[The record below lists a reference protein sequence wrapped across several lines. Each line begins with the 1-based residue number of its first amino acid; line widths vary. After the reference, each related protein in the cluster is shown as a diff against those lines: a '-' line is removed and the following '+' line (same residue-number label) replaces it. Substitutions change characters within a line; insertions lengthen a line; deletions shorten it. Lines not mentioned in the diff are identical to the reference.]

1 MNRRRRRGSDHPHAN
16 HERWLISYADFIT
29 LLFAFFVVMYAA
41 SRGDQA
47 KVHQL
52 AAAIESAFQQLGVF
66 TPQSTPMPNL
76 DVAPSDTNG
85 GGSQMQLAKLQHRL
99 QGELGPEIAQHR
111 VSLQLTRQG
120 LVIRLEE
127 LGFFDSG
134 SDQLQPQALPV
145 LARIATAIA
154 PLPNRVR
161 IEGHTDDVPIHNA
174 RFASNWQ
181 LSTARATELVQMM
194 IDEYHLAPE
203 RLAAAGY
210 AQFHPVASNA
220 TAEGRRQNR
229 RVDVVVV
236 SPAAAAAEGMAALD
250 VTGAGPGAATPPP
263 HAESADAPG
272 PAPGEA
278 QPSARGGAGPSAA
291 APAPH
296 PK

>member
-1 MNRRRRRGSDHPHAN
+1 MNRRRRRTSDHPHAN

-41 SRGDQA
+41 SQGDQA
-47 KVHQL
+47 KLHQL
-52 AAAIESAFQQLGVF
+52 ATAIESAFAQLGVF
-66 TPQSTPMPNL
+66 TPTSTPVPNL
-76 DVAPSDTNG
+76 EMQPAAPQGPNVVS
-85 GGSQMQLAKLQHRL
+85 SLAKLRQQL
-99 QGELGPEIAQHR
+99 QQELKPEIESRH
-111 VSLQLTRQG
+111 VQLELNRQG

-154 PLPNRVR
+154 PLPNRIR

-194 IDEYHLAPE
+194 IDQYHIAPE

-210 AQFHPVASNA
+210 AQYHPVASNA
-220 TAEGRRQNR
+220 TPQGRQQNR

-236 SPAAAAAEGMAALD
+236 SAAAAAAAGMG
-250 VTGAGPGAATPPP
+250 T
-263 HAESADAPG
+263 
-272 PAPGEA
+272 
-278 QPSARGGAGPSAA
+278 AA
-291 APAPH
+291 APAPVA
-296 PK
+296 PGRPRAGPAGAAAGGTLPR